1 MKNIPALIKGAA
13 LLLPGIAFMIVYN
26 LRMEA
31 QRYEPHIYSIT
42 GGKVLVAEITGDPE
56 ITRDTALVT
65 LYSAGRKLKLSP
77 AYMSA
82 RHPQWNQM
90 NTKPRQDWTI
100 YYSRVVPE
108 TATGL
113 ADIQDTAE
121 VRIFYQRRDKT
132 EIAEILHRG
141 RYENIPESLVKLRRF
156 IDSEGYTMSGFYEEV
171 YLVFEQIE
179 PNPGKYETLLRY
191 QVSR

>member
-1 MKNIPALIKGAA
+1 MKNISTLIKGAA
-13 LLLPGIAFMIVYN
+13 LLLPGITFMIVYN

-31 QRYEPHIYSIT
+31 LRYEPHIYSIA
-42 GGKVLVAEITGDPE
+42 GGKVLVAEITGAPE
-56 ITRDTALVT
+56 TTRDTAGIT
-65 LYSAGRKLKLSP
+65 LFSAGRKLKLSP

-82 RHPQWNQM
+82 RHLQWNQM
-90 NTKPRQDWTI
+90 DTKPRQDWTI
-100 YYSRVVPE
+100 LYSRMVPE

-121 VRIFYQRRDKT
+121 VRIFYERRDKT
-132 EIAEILHRG
+132 KIAELLHRG
-141 RYENIPESLVKLRRF
+141 RYENIAESLERLRRF
-156 IDSEGYTMSGFYEEV
+156 IDSEGYAMSGFYEEV

-179 PNPGKYETLLRY
+179 PNPAKYETLLRY